1 MLTLNDNKNHL
12 DLVQIILS
20 LMYIFFLLYLSSIKL
35 CKNLFRTTGVFYIR
49 KDSVF
54 QCFQGQ
60 QKEISGMN
68 WVICVTKSMQLAVIP
83 MNKFLLKVNN
93 AEIGISGS
101 SSCIIIA
108 DFTF

>member
-1 MLTLNDNKNHL
+1 
-12 DLVQIILS
+12 
-20 LMYIFFLLYLSSIKL
+20 
-35 CKNLFRTTGVFYIR
+35 
-49 KDSVF
+49 
-54 QCFQGQ
+54 
-60 QKEISGMN
+60 MN

>member
-20 LMYIFFLLYLSSIKL
+20 LMYIFFLLYLPSIKL

-68 WVICVTKSMQLAVIP
+68 WVICVTKSMQLAVIQ

-93 AEIGISGS
+93 AETGMSGS